1 MLMSV
6 SACSSTYMIATMTIT
21 IPMMATRTRATITPP
36 AMGAMLTGSVGAEQD
51 SEQWKERGGKG
62 RARVRLLHTHTLLSG
77 HPVSR

>member
-1 MLMSV
+1 
-6 SACSSTYMIATMTIT
+6 MITTMIIA

-36 AMGAMLTGSVGAEQD
+36 AMGPMSTVSVGAEQD

-62 RARVRLLHTHTLLSG
+62 RARVRLVHTHTLLSG